1 MPGCAVIVGFIDD
14 AATRVTAARAVMFV
28 AGVLLAV
35 TAWGAASASADT
47 PFQWQIPAGSLGG
60 TALGSHQTL
69 TIPPVFSL
77 GGQQPEPTVSTL
89 TTSESDFRAEFS
101 GPVNPNR
108 LATGAHYEYGLDPRY
123 SGGGPV
129 TYDQSTPVQNLA
141 LGSTPQN
148 FAASVTGLV
157 PHALYHV
164 RLVATSAAGTVVSSD
179 HMFMTALAPAPPPPT
194 LGETANLTPTS
205 GIVLVKLPV
214 GESPYSVARPA
225 LTPLPSKGLGF
236 VPVTQARQVPIGSE
250 IDSLRGTLDLV
261 VSNGKPYHTQKAH
274 LRGGIYIVTQTATG
288 RHKGLTTFTLK
299 ENAFAGAPTY
309 SSCMS
314 KTTRA
319 GVAAPAFSE
328 NPKLSSLVLQT
339 LRATDNH
346 GQFSTRGRYSA
357 ATVRGT
363 DWGVKDRCDG
373 TLTLVHRG
381 TVDVLD
387 FATRKTIVVR
397 AGHSFLA
404 AAAAAPNHTKTKR
417 YT

>member
-1 MPGCAVIVGFIDD
+1 MPGRAVIVGLID
-14 AATRVTAARAVMFV
+14 AGATRVTVARAVMLV
-28 AGVLLAV
+28 AGVLLSV
-35 TAWGAASASADT
+35 TAWGAASAWADT
-47 PFQWQIPAGSLGG
+47 PLQWRIVAGSLGG
-60 TALGSHQTL
+60 TAFGSDQTL
-69 TIPPVFSL
+69 TTPPVFSL

-89 TTSESDFRAEFS
+89 TTGESDFTAEFS
-101 GPVNPNR
+101 ATVNPDR
-108 LATGAHYEYGLDPRY
+108 LATQARYEYGLDSRY

-148 FAASVTGLV
+148 FAASVIGLV
-157 PHALYHV
+157 PNALYHV
-164 RLVATSAAGTVVSSD
+164 RLVATSSAGTVVSAD
-179 HMFMTALAPAPPPPT
+179 QMFMTALAAAPPPPT
-194 LGETANLTPTS
+194 LGQTANLTPTS
-205 GIVLVKLPV
+205 GIVLVKLPA
-214 GESPYSVARPA
+214 GKSPYSLARPA

-236 VPVTQARQVPIGSE
+236 IPITQARQVPIGSE

-261 VSNGKPYHTQKAH
+261 VSNGKPHHTQKAH
-274 LRGGIYIVTQTATG
+274 LRGAIYTVTQTTTG

-299 ENAFAGAPTY
+299 ENAFTGAPTY
-309 SSCMS
+309 SSCTS
-314 KTTRA
+314 KKNSA
-319 GVAAPAFSE
+319 HAAALPAST
-328 NPKLSSLVLQT
+328 NPKLSSSILQT

-346 GQFSTRGRYSA
+346 GQFSTRGRYST

-387 FATRKTIVVR
+387 FATRKTIAVH

-404 AAAAAPNHTKTKR
+404 AAVAAPNRTQTKKNG
-417 YT
+417 